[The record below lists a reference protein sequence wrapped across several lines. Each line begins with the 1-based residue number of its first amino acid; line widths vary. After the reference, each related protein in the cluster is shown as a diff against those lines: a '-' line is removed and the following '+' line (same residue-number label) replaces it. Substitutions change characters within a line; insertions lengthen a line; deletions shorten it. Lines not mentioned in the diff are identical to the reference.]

1 MSTESTSQ
9 SPKQSAK
16 MSKMTA
22 FFKSMPKAP
31 EPDMIHWK
39 TTTAVE
45 GTTARLEVPVKARI
59 GSFFVMH
66 AVAAGAPEQRPRRA
80 AAAAANV
87 AMDVLEQRGELE

>member
-1 MSTESTSQ
+1 
-9 SPKQSAK
+9 

-39 TTTAVE
+39 TTTVVE
-45 GTTARLEVPVKARI
+45 STTARLEVPVKARI
-59 GSFFVMH
+59 GSFVMH
-66 AVAAGAPEQRPRRA
+66 AVSAGAPEQRPRRA
-80 AAAAANV
+80 TAAAANV